1 MAITNHFLDVFNAL
15 AWRILNG
22 LKKKMVLF
30 AAISVGVN
38 DDPMSFD
45 QAVERAMQASEKSSS

>member
-15 AWRILNG
+15 AWRILRG
-22 LKKKMVLF
+22 LKKKMVRL
-30 AAISVGVN
+30 APSSVGVI

-45 QAVERAMQASEKSSS
+45 QAVELVIHASEKSSS

>member
-15 AWRILNG
+15 AWRILSG

-30 AAISVGVN
+30 APTSVGVN
-38 DDPMSFD
+38 DDLMSFD
-45 QAVERAMQASEKSSS
+45 QAVEPAMQASEKSSS

>member
-22 LKKKMVLF
+22 LKKKMVRL
-30 AAISVGVN
+30 AQSSVGVI
-38 DDPMSFD
+38 DDLMSFD
-45 QAVERAMQASEKSSS
+45 QSVERAMQVSEKSSS

>member
-45 QAVERAMQASEKSSS
+45 QAVERAMQASEKSSL

>member
-15 AWRILNG
+15 AWRTLNG
-22 LKKKMVLF
+22 LKKKMALC
-30 AAISVGVN
+30 APTSVGVN

-45 QAVERAMQASEKSSS
+45 QSVERVMQASEKSSS

>member
-30 AAISVGVN
+30 APISVGVN

-45 QAVERAMQASEKSSS
+45 QAVERAMQASEKSSL

>member
-1 MAITNHFLDVFNAL
+1 MAITNHFLDEFNAL

-45 QAVERAMQASEKSSS
+45 QSVERVMQASEKSSS

>member
-15 AWRILNG
+15 ARRILNG

-30 AAISVGVN
+30 APTSVGVN
-38 DDPMSFD
+38 DDLMSCD

>member
-30 AAISVGVN
+30 APTSVGVN
-38 DDPMSFD
+38 DVPMSCD
-45 QAVERAMQASEKSSS
+45 QAVERVMQASEKSSS

>member
-1 MAITNHFLDVFNAL
+1 MFNAL

-22 LKKKMVLF
+22 LKMKMVLF
-30 AAISVGVN
+30 APISVRVN

>member
-22 LKKKMVLF
+22 LKMKMVRL
-30 AAISVGVN
+30 APSSVGVI
-38 DDPMSFD
+38 DDLMSFD
-45 QAVERAMQASEKSSS
+45 QSVERAMQASEKSSS

>member
-15 AWRILNG
+15 AWRILSG

-30 AAISVGVN
+30 APISVGVN
-38 DDPMSFD
+38 DEPMSCD
-45 QAVERAMQASEKSSS
+45 QAVERVMQASEKSSS

>member
-22 LKKKMVLF
+22 LKMKMVLF
-30 AAISVGVN
+30 APTSVGVN
-38 DDPMSFD
+38 DDLMSCD
-45 QAVERAMQASEKSSS
+45 QAVERVMQAIEKSSS

>member
-22 LKKKMVLF
+22 LKKKMVLL
-30 AAISVGVN
+30 APLSVGVN
-38 DDPMSFD
+38 DDLMSCD